1 MFMDIEEL
9 AKKIE
14 WLEREQRKDKAT
26 IISLQQTLSETE
38 NAVSQLKTQNKD
50 LSNEIKQS
58 KAIETKFAV
67 IDKQLQQSRSEL
79 NKTLQDVE
87 KRRQK
92 LETDANEQRR
102 LDAERTNKTIQELRV
117 LVDSFN
123 DIRPSLKLA
132 QNEGQKTS
140 QTLQDFEKRFKELA
154 LKQEEL
160 AHFIR
165 TFDEIRRTDQKRLLE
180 IQGDILSVRKRSE
193 EGKEKVELNFDNIQA
208 LDHRINELLM
218 SEGERKQSQ
227 TAFFEKINGLYYER
241 EKEIRNAIQRFE
253 SIVKQRIDLDEKI
266 LKLDNLEITLTRIRD
281 TFNDTN
287 SRFERRINEITEVQ
301 RLTEEKFRQEWMGL
315 KADDQKRWTNFTLL
329 QDDSNRNIEDRM
341 EKIGQ
346 KITQIEDMIQSLNDV
361 VTLTNEITETQFQGL
376 LSWSNEYLTK
386 MEALTGK
393 RS

>member
-1 MFMDIEEL
+1 MDIEEI
-9 AKKIE
+9 AKKLE

-50 LSNEIKQS
+50 LMLEIKQA
-58 KAIETKFAV
+58 KAIESKFAL

-79 NKTLQDVE
+79 NKALQDFE

-92 LETDANEQRR
+92 LESDANDERR
-102 LDAERTNKTIQELRV
+102 LDAERTHKTIQELRSF
-117 LVDSFN
+117 LDSIN

-132 QNEGQKTS
+132 QTEGLKIS
-140 QTLQDFEKRFKELA
+140 QTLQDFEKRFKEFSI
-154 LKQEEL
+154 KQEEL

-165 TFDEIRRTDQKRLLE
+165 TFDEIRRADQKRLLE
-180 IQGDILSVRKRSE
+180 IQGDILAVRKRAE

-208 LDHRINELLM
+208 LDKRINDMLL

-227 TAFFEKINGLYYER
+227 TAFFDRMNGLYHDR
-241 EKEIRNAIQRFE
+241 EKEMRNVIQRFE
-253 SIVKQRIDLDEKI
+253 SIIKQRIDLDEKI
-266 LKLDNLEITLTRIRD
+266 LNLDSLEVTLTRIRD
-281 TFNDTN
+281 NFSDVN

-301 RLTEEKFRQEWMGL
+301 RLNEEKYRQEWMGL

-329 QDDSNRNIEDRM
+329 QDDSNKNLDDRM
-341 EKIGQ
+341 DKIAQ
-346 KITQIEDMIQSLNDV
+346 KMTQIEDMIQSLNDV
-361 VTLTNEITETQFQGL
+361 VTLNNEITESQFQGL

-386 MEALTGK
+386 LETLTGK

>member
-1 MFMDIEEL
+1 MDIEEL
-9 AKKIE
+9 AKKID

-26 IISLQQTLSETE
+26 IISLQQTIAETE
-38 NAVSQLKTQNKD
+38 NAVSQLKTQNKE
-50 LSNEIKQS
+50 LSNEIKQA
-58 KAIETKFAV
+58 KAIEAKFGV
-67 IDKQLQQSRSEL
+67 IDKQLLQSRSEL

-92 LETDANEQRR
+92 LESDANEQRR
-102 LDAERTNKTIQELRV
+102 LDAERTNKTIQELRT

-132 QNEGQKTS
+132 QTEGQKTS
-140 QTLQDFEKRFKELA
+140 QTLQDFEKRVKELA

-165 TFDEIRRTDQKRLLE
+165 TFDEIRRSDQKRLLE
-180 IQGDILSVRKRSE
+180 IQGDILAVRKRAE

-208 LDHRINELLM
+208 LDNRINELMM

-227 TAFFEKINGLYYER
+227 TAFFEKMNGLYYER

-281 TFNDTN
+281 SFHDINT
-287 SRFERRINEITEVQ
+287 RFERRINEITEVQ
-301 RLTEEKFRQEWMGL
+301 RLSEEKYRQEWMGL

-329 QDDSNRNIEDRM
+329 QDDSNRNTEEQI
-341 EKIGQ
+341 EKIAQ

-361 VTLTNEITETQFQGL
+361 VSLTNEVTESQFQSL

-386 MEALTGK
+386 METLTGK